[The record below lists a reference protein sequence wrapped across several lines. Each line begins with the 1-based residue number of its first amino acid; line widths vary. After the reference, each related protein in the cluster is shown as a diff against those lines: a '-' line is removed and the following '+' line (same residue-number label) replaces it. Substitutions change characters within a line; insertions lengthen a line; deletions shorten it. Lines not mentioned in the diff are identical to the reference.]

1 MIRIIGISHSL
12 QLRHI
17 DLLRKMPIEK
27 DIIYIK
33 LANSSLAIECNA
45 KHGTDGDGIYHRTKS
60 LVKVNA
66 RLLAKAFSNKA
77 SFIPCTRV
85 VGILFDFKHPF
96 VVYYILPQSLGK

>member
-1 MIRIIGISHSL
+1 MMWIIGVVHA
-12 QLRHI
+12 LRLCYI

-33 LANSSLAIECNA
+33 LANSPLAIECNN
-45 KHGTDGDGIYHRTKS
+45 KQSMDGDGAYHGTKG

-77 SFIPCTRV
+77 SFIP
-85 VGILFDFKHPF
+85 
-96 VVYYILPQSLGK
+96 